1 MIETDETR
9 DFELVELARRLAN
22 LVRIGTVH
30 EVDESVARV
39 RVQYAER
46 SDGEPV
52 LTDWLPWITTRAG
65 QDRTWWAPTVGEQVV
80 LSAPSGDLA
89 QAVALPALYQSQYP
103 APRND
108 PNKQTIVFSDD
119 AWLEYD
125 REAHHLKA
133 VLPSG
138 GTADLVADGGVRVQ
152 GDTTIVGDL
161 RVEGQALVTKDITG
175 EQEVIDQA
183 SSMQD
188 MRDRYNSHSHT
199 PTGPSPRM

>member
-1 MIETDETR
+1 MIETKEIR

-22 LVRIGTVH
+22 VVRIGTIH
-30 EVDESVARV
+30 EVDEAVARV
-39 RVQYAER
+39 RVQYATDA
-46 SDGEPV
+46 DGEPV
-52 LTDWLPWITTRAG
+52 LTDWLPWMAMRAG
-65 QDRTWWAPTVGEQVV
+65 EDRTWWAPTVGEQVV
-80 LSAPSGDLA
+80 LLAPSGELA

-103 APRND
+103 APGSD
-108 PNKQTIVFSDD
+108 PNKQLVVFSDD

-152 GDTTIVGDL
+152 GNTTIIGDL
-161 RVEGQALVTKDITG
+161 RVEGEALVTQDITG

-188 MRDRYNSHSHT
+188 MRDLYNSHSHT

>member
-1 MIETDETR
+1 MGTNETTR
-9 DFELVELARRLAN
+9 EFELVELARRLAN
-22 LVRIGTVH
+22 VVRIGTVH
-30 EVDESVARV
+30 EVDEPAARV
-39 RVQYAER
+39 RVQYAEKP
-46 SDGEPV
+46 DGGPV

-80 LSAPSGDLA
+80 LLAPSGELA
-89 QAVALPALYQSQYP
+89 QAVALPALYQSRYP
-103 APRND
+103 APGSD
-108 PNKQTIVFSDD
+108 PNQQIIVFSDG
-119 AWLEYD
+119 ARLEYD
-125 REAHHLKA
+125 RKAHHLQA

-138 GTADLVADGGVRVQ
+138 ATADLIADGGVRVE

-161 RVEGQALVTKDITG
+161 RVEGQALVTQDITG

-183 SSMQD
+183 SSMQA